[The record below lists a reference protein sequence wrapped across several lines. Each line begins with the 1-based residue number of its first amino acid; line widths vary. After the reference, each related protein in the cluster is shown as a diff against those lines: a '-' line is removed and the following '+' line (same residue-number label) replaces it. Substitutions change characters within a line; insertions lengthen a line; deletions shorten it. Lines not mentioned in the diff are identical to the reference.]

1 MAGEAIEAVVNE
13 SFPPVARLAYAL
25 TGSNSAGDR
34 VVQGIV
40 AQGLRMLPTFRDE
53 GEPHRW
59 FMHHTILACRR
70 ECSTTPAALIRN
82 DLLLLEGPAAMPED
96 VAFTRAV
103 RRLPQQQIEALL
115 LSLCEGLPIRA
126 VSVAMDCSTAAAQQ
140 HLESAMTAL
149 RALTGEAF
157 DAQLHRLRQAY
168 LALTPPGGV
177 RVPRVERLVRRHVW
191 PRRVRPFVTWLFVIV
206 GLMAMAWICW
216 NILPKLEF

>member
-13 SFPPVARLAYAL
+13 SFPAVTRVAYAL

-70 ECSTTPAALIRN
+70 ECSATPAAPIRN
-82 DLLLLEGPAAMPED
+82 DLLLGGPTAMPED
-96 VAFTRAV
+96 VAFTRAI
-103 RRLPQQQIEALL
+103 RGLPQQQIEALL

-126 VSVAMDCSTAAAQQ
+126 VSVAMDCSTAAAEQ

-157 DAQLHRLRQAY
+157 DARLHRLRQAY
-168 LALTPPGGV
+168 QALTPSAGV
-177 RVPRVERLVRRHVW
+177 RVPRVERLVRRHIW
-191 PRRVRPFVTWLFVIV
+191 PRRVRLFVNSGIV
-206 GLMAMAWICW
+206 IVVLLALAWICW
-216 NILPKLEF
+216 NILLNLEF